1 MSSKP
6 DDPASPQGPSDV
18 HEDPATPAEPL
29 ESAPA
34 AAPDAATVIPGPRL
48 GDPGGEPA
56 PGSERGQIPTLG
68 APAAPHLT
76 AEELASSLQLDDIDE
91 ATAQRLISAAIRRL
105 NRDPSRPPTGR
116 ADPEPMLDVSPP
128 GDGSTLAWEV
138 VRSIPRAGNTLM
150 KMPSRAAGFRV
161 AGEAPPAF
169 RAEVPAGWIYL
180 IDGVPVFVPDPS
192 HE

>member
-6 DDPASPQGPSDV
+6 DRPATAQGPSDV
-18 HEDPATPAEPL
+18 REDPATPAETP
-29 ESAPA
+29 EAAPA
-34 AAPDAATVIPGPRL
+34 ATPDAATVIPGPRV
-48 GDPGGEPA
+48 GEPGGEPA
-56 PGSERGQIPTLG
+56 EERGQVPTLG
-68 APAAPHLT
+68 TPAAPHLT

-91 ATAQRLISAAIRRL
+91 ATAQRLIAAAIRRL
-105 NRDPSRPPTGR
+105 NRGPSTAPAGA
-116 ADPEPMLDVSPP
+116 ADPEPMLDVAPP
-128 GDGSTLAWEV
+128 GDGSTLEWEV